1 MLEKRLKETREK
13 LELKEKE
20 IALILGVSNKTVS
33 GYETGYDTI
42 PMKNLINYANAFNL
56 SLDYL
61 FGLTDENKSYQPII
75 INKRAIGQN
84 LKELRRINN
93 KTQEYIA
100 NKINV
105 AVGAYSNYENGKYLI
120 SVRTIKGLI
129 RIYNPFSIDKLF
141 DRKAK

>member
-42 PMKNLINYANAFNL
+42 PTKNLINYANAFNL

-61 FGLTDENKSYQPII
+61 FGLTDENKLYQPII
-75 INKRAIGQN
+75 IDKRAIGQN

-93 KTQEYIA
+93 KTQEYVA
-100 NKINV
+100 NKINI

-120 SVRTIKGLI
+120 SVRTLKGLI

-141 DRKAK
+141 DRKVK

>member
-20 IALILGVSNKTVS
+20 IALILGISNKTVS

-61 FGLTDENKSYQPII
+61 FGLTDENKSHQPII
-75 INKRAIGQN
+75 IDKRAIGQN

-93 KTQEYIA
+93 KTQEYVA
-100 NKINV
+100 NKINI

-120 SVRTIKGLI
+120 SVRTLKGLI

-141 DRKAK
+141 DRKVK

>member
-20 IALILGVSNKTVS
+20 IALILGISNKTVS

-75 INKRAIGQN
+75 IDKRAIGQN

-93 KTQEYIA
+93 KTQEYVA
-100 NKINV
+100 NKINI

-120 SVRTIKGLI
+120 SVRTLKDLI

-141 DRKAK
+141 DRKVK

>member
-61 FGLTDENKSYQPII
+61 FGLTNENKSYQPII
-75 INKRAIGQN
+75 IDKRAIGQN

-93 KTQEYIA
+93 KTQEYVA
-100 NKINV
+100 NKINI

-120 SVRTIKGLI
+120 SVRTLKGLI

-141 DRKAK
+141 DRKVK

>member
-61 FGLTDENKSYQPII
+61 FGLTDENKSYLPVI

>member
-20 IALILGVSNKTVS
+20 IALILGISNKTVS

-75 INKRAIGQN
+75 IDKRAIGQN

-93 KTQEYIA
+93 KTQEYVA
-100 NKINV
+100 NKINI

-120 SVRTIKGLI
+120 SVRTLKGLI

-141 DRKAK
+141 DRKVK

>member
-75 INKRAIGQN
+75 IDKRAIGQN

-93 KTQEYIA
+93 KTQEYVA
-100 NKINV
+100 NKINI

-120 SVRTIKGLI
+120 SVRTLKGLI

-141 DRKAK
+141 DRKVK

>member
-75 INKRAIGQN
+75 IDKRAIGQN

-93 KTQEYIA
+93 KTQEYVA
-100 NKINV
+100 NKINI

-120 SVRTIKGLI
+120 SVRTLKGLI
-129 RIYNPFSIDKLF
+129 RIYNPFSIDKLYN
-141 DRKAK
+141 RKVK

>member
-20 IALILGVSNKTVS
+20 IALILGISNKTVS

-61 FGLTDENKSYQPII
+61 FGLIDENKSYQPII
-75 INKRAIGQN
+75 IDKRAIGQN

-93 KTQEYIA
+93 KTQEYVA
-100 NKINV
+100 NKINI

-120 SVRTIKGLI
+120 SVRTLKGLI

-141 DRKAK
+141 DRKVK

>member
-20 IALILGVSNKTVS
+20 IALILGISNKTVS

-42 PMKNLINYANAFNL
+42 PMKNLINYANAFNF

-61 FGLTDENKSYQPII
+61 FGLTNENKSYQPII
-75 INKRAIGQN
+75 IDKRTIGQN

-93 KTQEYIA
+93 KTQEYVA
-100 NKINV
+100 NKINI

-120 SVRTIKGLI
+120 SVRTLKGLI

-141 DRKAK
+141 DRKVK

>member
-75 INKRAIGQN
+75 IDKRAIGQN
-84 LKELRRINN
+84 LIELRRINN
-93 KTQEYIA
+93 KTQEYVA
-100 NKINV
+100 NKINI

-120 SVRTIKGLI
+120 SVRTLKGLI

-141 DRKAK
+141 DRKVK